1 MLRRYQERTSSI
13 PFKFSCGLG
22 AFAKI
27 NTLDAVDILENASGD
42 PEKLLPPANQAI
54 LCLN

>member
-27 NTLDAVDILENASGD
+27 NTLDADVLENASGD

>member
-13 PFKFSCGLG
+13 PFKFSCGPG

-27 NTLDAVDILENASGD
+27 NTLDAVDVLENASGD
-42 PEKLLPPANQAI
+42 PEKLLPLANQAI